1 MLSFVERTAVVAGV
15 QRLFALSTTTMQWF
29 TERGFVEVRARLRIH
44 YAYRVARATSWR
56 LRCVVGGP
64 RRAALE
70 SRGAVQPRAQLEDLH
85 EGGLDE

>member
-29 TERGFVEVRARLRIH
+29 TERGFVEVRARLCIH
-44 YAYRVARATSWR
+44 TLTHMQCSASDQLASLIAYSSLRRVA
-56 LRCVVGGP
+56 GGP

-70 SRGAVQPRAQLEDLH
+70 SRGAVQPRA
-85 EGGLDE
+85 